1 MVMEADGKHQSKK
14 FIKPFHCKVGNWQ
27 GTHPFLYIPGCPTPL
42 QGRELLCQPQTRMT
56 LGKLEVDNFLCLLSE
71 YLQSDVEKEEFFPF
85 LDEVNP
91 QVWVVS
97 SPGLA
102 INVSLMKIL
111 LRPNAPYPWKRQ
123 YPLKP
128 EVLEGLRPLVNKYQD
143 IGIPITCVSPCNTP
157 IFPVKKP
164 DGSYR
169 FIQDLRAVN
178 EAVVPIHPIVP
189 NPYTLLSQV
198 PGNAKYFSVLDL
210 KDAFFCIPLHPES
223 PKFFAFEWRD
233 LETREAIQLCWTWLP
248 QGFRDRP
255 HIFGTSLGRELR
267 ELTLTNSNLIQYV
280 DDLLIASP
288 NFTSSQMDTIK
299 TLNFLWVLYLIQK
312 KRVIEYPPRK
322 LRLA

>member
-1 MVMEADGKHQSKK
+1 MFTVRCRKGGV
-14 FIKPFHCKVGNWQ
+14 C
-27 GTHPFLYIPGCPTPL
+27 PFLRWGQSPGV
-42 QGRELLCQPQTRMT
+42 G
-56 LGKLEVDNFLCLLSE
+56 
-71 YLQSDVEKEEFFPF
+71 YLQPWSSHKCSTGKDSSEAKCSLSLEKT
-85 LDEVNP
+85 
-91 QVWVVS
+91 
-97 SPGLA
+97 
-102 INVSLMKIL
+102 ISLKTRI
-111 LRPNAPYPWKRQ
+111 
-123 YPLKP
+123 
-128 EVLEGLRPLVNKYQD
+128 LEGLRPLVNKYRD
-143 IGIPITCVSPCNTP
+143 TGILIISESPCNTP
-157 IFPVKKP
+157 ILPVKKP

-280 DDLLIASP
+280 DDLLITSP